1 MNAMTNPEEKKKIVW
16 PEKRPPA
23 WARLLLMLLLV
34 GLVAAAFYLAN
45 IPIINRLNER

>member
-1 MNAMTNPEEKKKIVW
+1 MDPMKNQKEKGSFKW

-23 WARLLLMLLLV
+23 WARLLLMMLLV
-34 GLVAAAFYLAN
+34 VLVAAAFYLAN